1 MSKVFNIRRGK
12 FDIPNI
18 GKIDS
23 TGEVSDEKSLEIYKL
38 PRRAFPWISLGPD
51 APAFLK
57 KQKLTK
63 EDVAKMIQNAS
74 SKEEVE
80 ILVTLSDT
88 KTVERIAETKL
99 KALEYDNNTNQ

>member
-1 MSKVFNIRRGK
+1 MSKVFEIRRGK
-12 FDIPNI
+12 FDIPNV

-23 TGEVSDEKSLEIYKL
+23 TQEVSDEKAFAVYKL
-38 PRRAFPWISLGPD
+38 PRRVFPWITLGPD

-57 KQKLTK
+57 KQKLSK
-63 EDVAKMIQNAS
+63 EDVAKMVQNAS

-80 ILVTLSDT
+80 ILSTLSDT

>member
-1 MSKVFNIRRGK
+1 MSKVFNIRPGK
-12 FDIPNI
+12 FDIPNV
-18 GKIDS
+18 GKVDS
-23 TGEVSDEKSLEIYKL
+23 TEEVSDEKAFEIYRQ
-38 PRRAFPWISLGPD
+38 PRGVFPWITLGPD

-63 EDVAKMIQNAS
+63 EDVAKMIQNAT
-74 SKEEVE
+74 SKEEVD
-80 ILVTLSDT
+80 ILATLNDT